1 VESGRRVKIHSFSG
15 INTDRNMKGVFTMG
29 TNKRF
34 SAQDKLNLLLSS
46 FRKDKKNQEVYE
58 KAGISSSVFHKWRKR
73 LFSAA
78 LDALEDWNVG
88 RKRKD
93 FKSEREKELEQKLKE
108 ANERIDYL
116 ATELEVIKKKRKSMR
131 LE

>member
-1 VESGRRVKIHSFSG
+1 
-15 INTDRNMKGVFTMG
+15 MG
-29 TNKRF
+29 KNKKY
-34 SAQDKLNLLLSS
+34 SAQDKLNILLTS
-46 FRKDKKNQEVYE
+46 FRKDKKEKEVYA

-73 LFSAA
+73 LFNSA

-93 FKSEREKELEQKLKE
+93 FRSEREKGLEQKLKE
-108 ANERIDYL
+108 ANRHIDHL
-116 ATELEVIKKKRKSMR
+116 ATELEVLKKKRKSMG